1 MTFDY
6 FTISLHIQQRP
17 SEVQNAP
24 TSANTTP
31 TVIMAAVKYQTDIS
45 ETDDSDMNETF
56 HQLIDFKD
64 LGRNKRAVLLLIIV
78 STAPARFERRQAIR
92 ETWWK
97 HCSDGNQAQVG
108 RQDRLFIIIT
118 SYLTMT
124 LFLVIYS
131 EIFYRRRRCRRCD
144 DDGNKQISTA
154 LDYQNINFPRA
165 SHFVFCMFIIVVQ

>member
-45 ETDDSDMNETF
+45 ETDDSDMNETL

-78 STAPARFERRQAIR
+78 TTAPARFERRQAIR

-97 HCSDGNQAQVG
+97 HCSGNQAQVR
-108 RQDRLFIIIT
+108 RQDRFFVA
-118 SYLTMT
+118 SYLT
-124 LFLVIYS
+124 
-131 EIFYRRRRCRRCD
+131 
-144 DDGNKQISTA
+144 IS
-154 LDYQNINFPRA
+154 R
-165 SHFVFCMFIIVVQ
+165 

>member
-17 SEVQNAP
+17 SEVQNTP

-31 TVIMAAVKYQTDIS
+31 TVIMAAVNYQTDIN
-45 ETDDSDMNETF
+45 ETDDSDMNETL

-124 LFLVIYS
+124 LFLVIHS
-131 EIFYRRRRCRRCD
+131 EIFYRRRRCPRCD

-154 LDYQNINFPRA
+154 LD
-165 SHFVFCMFIIVVQ
+165 